1 MRRAAVLLACLAALV
16 LASSSP
22 AKLIR
27 VQITSSGFSPGHVTL
42 SAGDS
47 LGWVNNDSSDHR
59 LTCKTCRFVSTRL
72 KKHDTYSY
80 TFLHPGTFTIT
91 DTLGHKTFKVTVKP
105 AAATVSITA
114 APTSLAYGKGA
125 TIVGEVSSKGR
136 GASVEILA
144 QKCIASTVD
153 VVAKVRS
160 KKGGGFTY
168 HTRPGI
174 ATTYHARYV
183 APSGTVLSSIVQV
196 HVAPI
201 VTLKRA
207 GGGKYTASVIAGRP
221 LVGKAITFQR
231 FLRKQGRWITSKT
244 VVLSNQ
250 HAASTP
256 LKKSV
261 VSSATF
267 VKRFP
272 KGTKVRALIR
282 TLQVVPCYSTAW
294 SKTVTA

>member
-1 MRRAAVLLACLAALV
+1 MRPAALLLACLAALV

-27 VQITSSGFSPGHVTL
+27 VQITSSGFSPAHVTL

-47 LGWVNNDSSDHR
+47 LGWVNNDSNDHR
-59 LTCKTCRFVSTRL
+59 LTCTTCRFVSTRL

-91 DTLGHKTFKVTVKP
+91 DTLAHKTFKVTVKP
-105 AAATVSITA
+105 AAATVSIA
-114 APTSLAYGKGA
+114 ATPTTLAYGKGA
-125 TIVGEVSSKGR
+125 TIVGEVSSKNPGTK
-136 GASVEILA
+136 VEILA
-144 QKCIASTVD
+144 QKCIASTID
-153 VVAKVRS
+153 VIAKVTS
-160 KKGGGFTY
+160 KKGGAFAY

-183 APSGTVLSSIVQV
+183 APSGTIISSIVQV

-201 VTLKRA
+201 VSLKRA
-207 GGGKYTASVIAGRP
+207 GTGKFTASVVAGRP

-250 HAASTP
+250 HTASTP
-256 LKKSV
+256 LHKSV

-267 VKRFP
+267 VKRLP
-272 KGTKVRALIR
+272 KGTKVRALLR
-282 TLQVVPCYSTAW
+282 SLQVVPCYSTAW
-294 SKTVTA
+294 SKTITA